1 MSRKCKEVDEVT
13 LKKAVEVI
21 RATTDAHDLRGAQA
35 FLLPYALG
43 LGLEQVSIIIGKSYA
58 TTERLRREFPFTVS
72 DGKSSRK
79 DWGGRRR
86 QNMSF
91 DEERILLAPFLE
103 KAKEGGVLIVT
114 PIKIA
119 YEEKTGRKVAEST
132 IYRML
137 ARHNWRKL
145 APDTRHPK
153 GDPVL
158 QEEYK
163 KNSPKW

>member
-1 MSRKCKEVDEVT
+1 MSRKCKEVNEVS

-21 RATTDAHDLRGAQA
+21 RATTDAHDLRSAQA

-91 DEERILLAPFLE
+91 DEEQTLLAPFLQ
-103 KAKEGGVLIVT
+103 KAKGGGVCYPSFVGVCRSQ
-114 PIKIA
+114 
-119 YEEKTGRKVAEST
+119 EGRT
-132 IYRML
+132 I
-137 ARHNWRKL
+137 
-145 APDTRHPK
+145 
-153 GDPVL
+153 
-158 QEEYK
+158 
-163 KNSPKW
+163 